1 MASLRDERRGGIV
14 CLLGLD
20 RSHGTEDRAD
30 RTSSSLDLPQPQRGQ
45 RMTFRGVLY
54 ASDATDSVRTR
65 VSPRLV
71 VFACFAF
78 TFVAHCYR
86 QPPGTR
92 HIWAGNRFT
101 VPQHSADGAWMKH
114 GTK

>member
-54 ASDATDSVRTR
+54 ASDATDSVRTAGAECGLAC
-65 VSPRLV
+65 RLAWL
-71 VFACFAF
+71 FSLALLSR
-78 TFVAHCYR
+78 FVATAL
-86 QPPGTR
+86 PPAARNEAYLGR
-92 HIWAGNRFT
+92 KP
-101 VPQHSADGAWMKH
+101 VHSS
-114 GTK
+114 TTFS